1 MPKKDIYHSAVR
13 FALIKDGW
21 SILAEDYVLAYGTDR
36 VYADLAAERTIAAE
50 RENQQILVEVK
61 SFLGRSFIHDLEQAI
76 GQYILYR
83 DILEET
89 KQNFSLYLA
98 VTSGVYENNFQKNLA
113 QLILKRNQVK
123 LIIVDSTTEVIKK
136 WID

>member
-13 FALIKDGW
+13 FALIKEGW
-21 SILAEDYVLAYGTDR
+21 KILAEDYVLAYGTDR

-50 RENQQILVEVK
+50 RNNQRILVEVK

-83 DILEET
+83 NILEET
-89 KQNFSLYLA
+89 KQDFSLYLA
-98 VTSGVYENNFQKNLA
+98 VTSGVYESNFQKELPK
-113 QLILKRNQVK
+113 LIVKRNQVK
-123 LIIVDSTTEVIKK
+123 LIIVDPKTEVIVK
-136 WID
+136 WTD